1 MNTTP
6 KGNKVRVFDRY
17 QVFVI
22 AILAILQFSIVLD
35 FMVLSPLGAQLIEE
49 LDISTRQFGWVVS
62 AYAFSAGF
70 SGILAAGFAD
80 RFDRKKLLL
89 FFYTGFIVGTGLCG
103 LAPDYH
109 FLLGAR
115 IVTGLFGGVISAISF
130 AIITDLFALE
140 VRGRVMGF
148 VQMAFSVSQIMGI
161 PVGLYLANHWG
172 WHAPFLMITGV
183 SVLVGLAIMV
193 YLKPIDA
200 HLAHVTRENP
210 FRHVQRTVSQSR
222 YLKAFV
228 ATTLLATGGFML
240 MPFASAFSV
249 YNLGISLEELPL
261 VYLITGIA
269 SLIAGPLAGRLSDSI
284 GKYKMFCIGTLLSIV
299 LVLIYTNLG
308 ITPLWLVIVLNVIMF
323 VGVSSRMIT
332 ASALMTAVPEP
343 QERGAFMSVN
353 SSVQQVSGGIAA
365 AVAGLIVVQTS
376 SGVLEHYNTLGYVVV
391 GAMLITIGMMYMIHR
406 YVMDVRDTGRA
417 SEVVTGETKSPVKAA

>member
-1 MNTTP
+1 MNTTK
-6 KGNKVRVFDRY
+6 KGNKARVFDRY

-222 YLKAFV
+222 YLKAFA

-323 VGVSSRMIT
+323 VGVSSRMIS

-406 YVMDVRDTGRA
+406 YVMDVRDAGRA